1 MDIFSGAPW
10 PVWLFW
16 VQAQTWKWGWESCL
30 WVHVFMLQNFVM
42 APGCIPWSGV
52 RRVTSDLVRYCHQTQ
67 SFVFPWN
74 ASFVTKTC
82 QVAPFWIIEVVW
94 YNRSK
99 KKMRCFSVFGS
110 ICRNVDIVLS
120 ICEWRRNTLID
131 VEQSDKAPWMG
142 SRSREPRL
150 AGTCQGLEA
159 MELIEWGTQNWRN
172 KALQDEDTP
181 SCQEDGWNDV
191 FLLGAFRGWLWH
203 GVRLGFRQGGI
214 VSWVLGRRDRPMD
227 KFASEVGGWE
237 DREIEGV
244 GIVWHML
251 PASRQWWRRWTSATD
266 VGWVRIN

>member
-1 MDIFSGAPW
+1 MDIFFWCSLTSVIVLSPSTNLKVGLRILSMSPCVLRCEILWWQLDAYHGLGSEGSLPAW
-10 PVWLFW
+10 WDTAIRHRVLCFHGMHPLWLKNARSHHFESL
-16 VQAQTWKWGWESCL
+16 KW
-30 WVHVFMLQNFVM
+30 FDTTD
-42 APGCIPWSGV
+42 
-52 RRVTSDLVRYCHQTQ
+52 R
-67 SFVFPWN
+67 
-74 ASFVTKTC
+74 
-82 QVAPFWIIEVVW
+82 
-94 YNRSK
+94 K
-99 KKMRCFSVFGS
+99 KALRCFSVLDPFFAMWILFWVFANGEE
-110 ICRNVDIVLS
+110 IHWCRA
-120 ICEWRRNTLID
+120 EW
-131 VEQSDKAPWMG
+131 QGAWMG

-159 MELIEWGTQNWRN
+159 MELIERGTQNWRN

-181 SCQEDGWNDV
+181 SCQEGGWNDV